1 MPFGSH
7 LKKQHSGQH
16 AISIRDSAL
25 CLLPSIVGT
34 VWSHICKSRP
44 PNGGAD
50 ERPRKPLKVRKA
62 NPWRSERPDG
72 QNHLHT
78 RSRPLVDSLLAVDFS
93 AAKLFLLPLDN
104 QVRAT
109 PATAFKKS
117 TEIKP
122 LGTATRRLLR
132 SYLWTQA
139 RTADSTLNGPLHL
152 FRPDRSD

>member
-1 MPFGSH
+1 MGSH

-16 AISIRDSAL
+16 AIFIRDSAL

-78 RSRPLVDSLLAVDFS
+78 RSRPLVDSLFAVDFL

-109 PATAFKKS
+109 PATAFLRCRHTSFAKVVLMDAS
-117 TEIKP
+117 ENRTFYPEWASAPFPI
-122 LGTATRRLLR
+122 RLNQ
-132 SYLWTQA
+132 T
-139 RTADSTLNGPLHL
+139 
-152 FRPDRSD
+152 